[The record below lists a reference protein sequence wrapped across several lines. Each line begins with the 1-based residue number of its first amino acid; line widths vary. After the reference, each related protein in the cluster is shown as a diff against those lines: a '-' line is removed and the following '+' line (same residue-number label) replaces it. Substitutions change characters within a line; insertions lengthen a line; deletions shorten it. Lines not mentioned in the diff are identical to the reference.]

1 MDFPVCPA
9 CGQSV
14 IDDDVEDCPFCGS
27 SMKSKPGAKP
37 AAPKPVAGTSGKPGA
52 VATKPGAAPLKPGSP
67 ASKLAPGKATAGA
80 KSGGAKGT
88 SDDDFPFGDD
98 LPSGASAIQAMPNAT
113 KQRSL
118 AVVCPMCETVGYVP
132 PAAAGSEV
140 KCANSKCLVPVFK
153 APVPVVE
160 APPPPK
166 QKSNLIP
173 ILGVTAA
180 VAVLAGVG
188 YFVLPGLLASKPK
201 PAGMSDEDKA
211 MLAEMSNSKPAVPAA
226 KDPAGGTSTTDKK
239 NGNDPQAA
247 PEVKTTEAVIAE
259 TLKLVSESCL
269 VGDRRQRSKP
279 FCRQQAAE
287 ANLLAGDV
295 AAAREHLNQLVVVG
309 RDVPYY
315 RIVPNLELF
324 WMGLAAGD
332 KAAATKSLD
341 AALVDAPKI
350 PKVGRNQLEIA
361 ARLAAALAAEGRI
374 PAALSALEGHQSAE
388 GEGQL
393 AARVQMAT
401 DGRLARLT
409 TVRAMLPW
417 IAPQAVAATASL
429 TTRGQLAA
437 ARAWAEA
444 QPLEEARAECLAIW
458 AEAVARG
465 QAQPG
470 AADSNADLVAA
481 VKALPPQLAARAWAR
496 AACGRFL
503 AKDEAGTAATLKIA
517 RDLLATITAPV
528 EPKLPD
534 IKLML
539 KYSSPAATP
548 LVQAATAA
556 TEIAFVQSLSPSTLK
571 DAEATLDQALQFARG
586 LAPGLPAVAQRAN
599 EAEQAGAGGLLSLL
613 KRELAL
619 KSDDEAR
626 LRVGDYR
633 RKLTDILSAS
643 RLRFEL
649 QTAILSRLIDAG
661 LKDRA
666 WFLVS
671 TRSAESDASLRD
683 DFLDSPLVGQLLEV
697 HRGTD
702 TEKAIRGALA
712 ENAAPQ
718 RPDAVVARELLN
730 KGDATAAAEF
740 VSSLESKGGLRDGL
754 ALSLATEL
762 ATTGKLDLAIQ
773 FIGRLDD
780 IVLREEAFRLTA
792 GLAAQRGQTE
802 AILKQLGLASQAT
815 EKAALGRG
823 LIGGLKATAPTNDLP
838 DPAAR

>member
-27 SMKSKPGAKP
+27 SMKAKPGAKP
-37 AAPKPVAGTSGKPGA
+37 AAPKPAAGASAKPTAVAAKPGAIASKPTPGKAASGGKPGGS
-52 VATKPGAAPLKPGSP
+52 KGAA
-67 ASKLAPGKATAGA
+67 
-80 KSGGAKGT
+80 
-88 SDDDFPFGDD
+88 DDDFPFGDD

-118 AVVCPMCETVGYVP
+118 AVTCPMCETVGYVP
-132 PAAAGSEV
+132 PTAAGSDV

-166 QKSNLIP
+166 KKSNLLP
-173 ILGVTAA
+173 ILGATAA
-180 VAVLAGVG
+180 VVVLGAVG
-188 YFVLPGLLASKPK
+188 YFVLPGLLTGKPK

-211 MLAEMSNSKPAVPAA
+211 MLAEMSNSKPVVPAT
-226 KDPAGGTSTTDKK
+226 KNPVGGTPTTDNTNKK
-239 NGNDPQAA
+239 NGSDSQAA
-247 PEVKTTEAVIAE
+247 PEVRTTEAVIAE
-259 TLKLVSESCL
+259 TLKQMSESCL

-287 ANLLAGDV
+287 ANILAGDV

-324 WMGLAAGD
+324 WIALATGD

-341 AALVDAPKI
+341 TALVDAPKI

-361 ARLAAALAAEGRI
+361 ARLAAALAADGRI

-393 AARVQMAT
+393 AARVQMAS

-409 TVRAMLPW
+409 TVRSLLPW
-417 IAPQAVAATASL
+417 TAPQAVAATATL
-429 TTRGQLAA
+429 TTRGQTGV
-437 ARAWAEA
+437 ARLWAEA
-444 QPLEEARAECLAIW
+444 QPNDEAKAECLAIW
-458 AEAVARG
+458 AEVIARG

-470 AADSNADLVAA
+470 AADSNPDLVAA
-481 VKALPPQLAARAWAR
+481 VKVLPPQLAARVWAR

-517 RDLLATITAPV
+517 RDLLATVVVPV
-528 EPKLPD
+528 EPKLPE

-548 LVQAATAA
+548 LVQAATTA

-571 DAEATLDQALQFARG
+571 DAEASLDQALQFARG

-626 LRVGDYR
+626 QRVGDYR
-633 RKLTDILSAS
+633 RKLTDLLAAS
-643 RLRFEL
+643 RQRFEL

-661 LKDRA
+661 LKDKA

-671 TRSAESDASLRD
+671 TRSAEADASLRD
-683 DFLDSPLVGQLLEV
+683 DFLDSPLVGQLLEA
-697 HRGTD
+697 HRGSD
-702 TEKAIRGALA
+702 TEKAIRGALT

-718 RPDAVVARELLN
+718 RPDAVIARELLN

-740 VSSLESKGGLRDGL
+740 VSNLDSKGGLRDTL

-762 ATTGKLDLAIQ
+762 ATTGKLEAAIA
-773 FIGRLDD
+773 FIGRFED

-792 GLAAQRGQTE
+792 GLAAQRGQTD
-802 AILKQLGLASQAT
+802 AIVKQLGLASQAT

-823 LIGGLKATAPTNDLP
+823 LIGGLKAAAPTDDLP
-838 DPAAR
+838 DPVAR

>member
-37 AAPKPVAGTSGKPGA
+37 AAPKPAVPKASAGVSGKPSA
-52 VATKPGAAPLKPGSP
+52 VAVKPGSP
-67 ASKLAPGKATAGA
+67 TAKPVAGKGTAGA
-80 KSGGAKGT
+80 KAGAGKSSG
-88 SDDDFPFGDD
+88 DDDFPFGDD

-132 PAAAGSEV
+132 PTTAGSEV

-180 VAVLAGVG
+180 VAVLGGVG
-188 YFVLPGLLASKPK
+188 YFILPGLLASKPK

-211 MLAEMSNSKPAVPAA
+211 MMAEMGSQKPAVATTQSPANHT
-226 KDPAGGTSTTDKK
+226 PATDNTSTK
-239 NGNDPQAA
+239 NDPQAA
-247 PEVKTTEAVIAE
+247 PEVKTADAIIAE
-259 TLKLVSESCL
+259 TLKQMNESCL

-287 ANLLAGDV
+287 ANILTGDV
-295 AAAREHLNQLVVVG
+295 VAAREHLNQLVVVG

-324 WMGLAAGD
+324 WMGRSAGD
-332 KAAATKSLD
+332 KAAATKSLE
-341 AALVDAPKI
+341 AALADAPKI

-361 ARLAAALAAEGRI
+361 ARLAAALAADGRI
-374 PAALSALEGHQSAE
+374 PAALSALQGHQSAE

-393 AARVQMAT
+393 AARVQMAS

-417 IAPQAVAATASL
+417 TAPQAVAATASL

-444 QPLEEARAECLAIW
+444 QPLEEAKTECLAIW

-470 AADSNADLVAA
+470 SADSNADLVSA
-481 VKALPPQLAARAWAR
+481 VQTLPPQLAARVWAR

-517 RDLLATITAPV
+517 RDLLATVAGPV
-528 EPKLPD
+528 EPKLPE

-548 LVQAATAA
+548 LVQAATTA

-571 DAEATLDQALQFARG
+571 DADASLDQALQFARG
-586 LAPGLPAVAQRAN
+586 LAPGLPAVSQRAN
-599 EAEQAGAGGLLSLL
+599 EAEQAGASGMLSLL

-633 RKLTDILSAS
+633 RKLTEIHTAS
-643 RLRFEL
+643 RQRFEL

-661 LKDRA
+661 LKDKA
-666 WFLVS
+666 WVLVS
-671 TRSAESDASLRD
+671 TRSAESDPSLRD
-683 DFLDSPLVGQLLEV
+683 DFLDSSLVGQLLEV
-697 HRGTD
+697 HRGSD

-730 KGDATAAAEF
+730 QGDAAAEF

-754 ALSLATEL
+754 ALSLATSL

-780 IVLREEAFRLTA
+780 IVLREEAYRLTA
-792 GLAAQRGQTE
+792 GLAAQRGQSE
-802 AILKQLGLASQAT
+802 AVFKQIGLASQAT

-823 LIGGLKATAPTNDLP
+823 LIGGLKATAPSDDLP
-838 DPAAR
+838 EPAAR